1 MRVELHPKQ
10 SVAFQSK
17 ATEILYGGAAGGG
30 KSHLMRVCALAWCVD
45 IPGLQVYL
53 FRRTYPDLW
62 KNHMEGPS
70 GFPAMVSEWVAGGFV
85 KLNLSDGQV
94 IFSNGS
100 KIHLCHCQNDKDVF
114 KYQGAEIHCVE
125 ENERLRMADGS
136 LKGVSEIKAGDYVS
150 TLQGARMVTWVGD
163 RERKPCVTAKV
174 VSRGVVVQQV
184 HSQAHKVLTPI
195 GWVSYDD
202 IANES
207 RLSSTCEP
215 IQTHSSRK
223 CVEPFASESRSVS
236 PSHESPYQD
245 SEHKAEF
252 AQLFRGNQ
260 SGLETSAYAEQQAQE
275 IDFESSSCD
284 SQESDKPSLGFSF
297 PVVLHA
303 PSHNQEEA
311 AFPNASQLDAVP
323 CALIEYKGKGCRYG
337 YQPCFGSCGE
347 CRCEAL
353 DKTHDASHI
362 ESDVLQHNPMRLP
375 LDGLGIVQK
384 HIPSGPLRYGH
395 PYTGEERISVEEYQ
409 LGTCELTPCG
419 EKWTIDLMVEGENH
433 YITESGLVN
442 KNCLLMDELTHFSE
456 PIYRFLRGRCRLGAF
471 KLPEQW
477 KGLFPRII
485 AGANPGGIGHH
496 WVKSS
501 FIDGSV
507 PLDVRR
513 MDKKEGGMLRQY
525 IPAKLSDNPTMD
537 EDYADKL
544 SGLGNESLVRAML
557 DGDWEIISGAYFTEF
572 SRTKHV
578 IKPFSIPVH
587 WNRYRCFDWGSAKP
601 FACYWIAVADGTTN
615 HPRGALI
622 VYREY
627 YGMGD
632 APNKGLKLPADRV
645 AQEIFRRDQGETV
658 NSVCN
663 SVADPAIFTADGGP
677 SIADTMRK
685 EGVKWRHA
693 DNKRKAGWE
702 QLRIRLN
709 GDDDGKPLIY
719 VFETCVHLIRTL
731 PALQHDE
738 NDPEDVDS
746 DQEDHG
752 PDALRYGCMA
762 RPIIRDGVKA
772 RKGPKPG
779 TFAHLLEITDEP
791 KTASKY
797 RSLR

>member
-70 GFPAMVSEWVAGGFV
+70 GFPAMVAEWVAGGFV

-114 KYQGAEIHCVE
+114 KYQGAEIHV
-125 ENERLRMADGS
+125 
-136 LKGVSEIKAGDYVS
+136 
-150 TLQGARMVTWVGD
+150 
-163 RERKPCVTAKV
+163 
-174 VSRGVVVQQV
+174 
-184 HSQAHKVLTPI
+184 
-195 GWVSYDD
+195 
-202 IANES
+202 
-207 RLSSTCEP
+207 
-215 IQTHSSRK
+215 
-223 CVEPFASESRSVS
+223 
-236 PSHESPYQD
+236 
-245 SEHKAEF
+245 
-252 AQLFRGNQ
+252 
-260 SGLETSAYAEQQAQE
+260 
-275 IDFESSSCD
+275 
-284 SQESDKPSLGFSF
+284 
-297 PVVLHA
+297 
-303 PSHNQEEA
+303 
-311 AFPNASQLDAVP
+311 
-323 CALIEYKGKGCRYG
+323 
-337 YQPCFGSCGE
+337 
-347 CRCEAL
+347 
-353 DKTHDASHI
+353 
-362 ESDVLQHNPMRLP
+362 
-375 LDGLGIVQK
+375 
-384 HIPSGPLRYGH
+384 
-395 PYTGEERISVEEYQ
+395 
-409 LGTCELTPCG
+409 
-419 EKWTIDLMVEGENH
+419 
-433 YITESGLVN
+433 
-442 KNCLLMDELTHFSE
+442 LLMDELTHFSE

-471 KLPEQW
+471 KLPERW

-738 NDPEDVDS
+738 DDPEDVDS
-746 DQEDHG
+746 DQEDHA
-752 PDALRYGCMA
+752 PDAIRYGCMA